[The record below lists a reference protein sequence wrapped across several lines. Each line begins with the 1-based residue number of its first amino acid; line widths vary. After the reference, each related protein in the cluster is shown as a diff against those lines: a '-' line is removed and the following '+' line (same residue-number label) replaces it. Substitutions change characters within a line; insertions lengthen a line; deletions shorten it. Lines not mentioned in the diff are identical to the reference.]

1 MSIYTRFPLDKG
13 YSSLALYN
21 VYVNNQ
27 NINSS
32 TAEEAKTIL
41 LSNYPNS
48 IYAKMMRDP
57 NYKQKV
63 LTKKDLAEQKYQEC
77 LELYNKKMFNKLIE
91 ETQAIS
97 NNAYKNKKLLLRG
110 MSFIKQKQMENAI
123 KTLKEI
129 SAEDEKVF
137 AEATYL
143 LEVINDPSKMKKAN
157 EIALAGSP
165 YLYKTNNEHMMVLVL
180 PKEETDITYLKT
192 LVSEFHSKSI
202 GNEVFEISA
211 LLLGLDQHLLMIKPF
226 NNMQE
231 SLDYYQL
238 FIEDKTLMNHLSKQ
252 QKEIMTISIENFK
265 EFYKNKDVDGYKKF
279 FTKKYLIID

>member
-1 MSIYTRFPLDKG
+1 
-13 YSSLALYN
+13 
-21 VYVNNQ
+21 
-27 NINSS
+27 
-32 TAEEAKTIL
+32 
-41 LSNYPNS
+41 
-48 IYAKMMRDP
+48 
-57 NYKQKV
+57 
-63 LTKKDLAEQKYQEC
+63 
-77 LELYNKKMFNKLIE
+77 
-91 ETQAIS
+91 
-97 NNAYKNKKLLLRG
+97 